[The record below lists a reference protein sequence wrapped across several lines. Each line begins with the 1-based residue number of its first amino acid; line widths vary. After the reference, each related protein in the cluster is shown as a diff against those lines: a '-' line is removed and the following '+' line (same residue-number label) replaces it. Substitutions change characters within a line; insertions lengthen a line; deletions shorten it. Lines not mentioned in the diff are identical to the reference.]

1 MKIGELAADSGIT
14 AQAVRFYERAGL
26 LPLPERSGSGYR
38 VYTAGDAKRLRFI
51 RKAKQLGFSLEEIGQ
66 ILRLHDAGHAP
77 CSEVIE
83 IAERHLDEVEREIER
98 LSRFRDGLARAL
110 RQWKKRR
117 LRKVAGNAIC
127 ELIEE
132 AVQDGVGPNTAK
144 RRAM

>member
-1 MKIGELAADSGIT
+1 MKIGELATNSGIS

-26 LPLPERSGSGYR
+26 LPEPERTGSGYR
-38 VYTAGDAKRLRFI
+38 LYTAGDLKRVRFI
-51 RKAKQLGFSLEEIGQ
+51 RKAKQLGFSLDEIGQ

-83 IAERHLDEVEREIER
+83 IAERHLEEVEREIER
-98 LSRFRDGLARAL
+98 LHRFRDGLARSV

-117 LRKVAGNAIC
+117 LRSVAGNVIC

-132 AVQDGVGPNTAK
+132 AVPDEPQPDGR
-144 RRAM
+144 RRA